1 MPEEEAASITEIGA
15 AVEGLGTADWV
26 RLRSFAR
33 LRMASLSAEQ
43 LKARTY
49 EDLLGE
55 AIARAATGD
64 RKWRREVPF
73 VHFLLGAM
81 RSISTAWRTAAN
93 PDLAALE
100 LPRVIDGEMNPDPVE
115 AAEGTEPDPLRFTLA
130 RERLAAIRSHFAADE
145 LVLLLIDGLEQG
157 LEVAET
163 AAELEI
169 DKRRVDAALKK
180 LRRHVRSLFPDW
192 RNL

>member
-1 MPEEEAASITEIGA
+1 MSEEEAASPEEIGA
-15 AVEGLGTADWV
+15 AVEGLGTADWS

-33 LRMASLSAEQ
+33 FRMAGLSPEQ

-64 RKWRREVPF
+64 RRWRRTIPF

-81 RSISTAWRTAAN
+81 RSISTAWRSEAN
-93 PDLAALE
+93 PDPAALE
-100 LPRVIDGEMNPDPVE
+100 PSSLIDGQTTPDPLDS
-115 AAEGTEPDPLRFTLA
+115 AAGTEPDRLRIILA

-145 LVLLLIDGLEQG
+145 MVLLLIDGLEQG

-163 AAELEI
+163 AAELGIEQ
-169 DKRRVDAALKK
+169 KSVEAALKK
-180 LRRHVRSLFPDW
+180 LRRHTRSLFPDW
-192 RNL
+192 RTL